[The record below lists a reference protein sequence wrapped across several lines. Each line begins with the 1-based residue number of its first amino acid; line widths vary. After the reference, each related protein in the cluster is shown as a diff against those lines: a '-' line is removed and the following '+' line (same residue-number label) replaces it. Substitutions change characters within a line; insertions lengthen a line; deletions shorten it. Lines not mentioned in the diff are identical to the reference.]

1 MFKTVTK
8 LSLLVSLIII
18 MVGCGTTQ
26 EELGDNP
33 YKGKGWYETMEQIAI
48 NYRTDLAGEPSTG
61 KEREVERFLQSVQDT
76 GAISLTEPTTPD
88 ELNNIIDATEGIP
101 LFDKLT
107 IQLDGVTLSQTAR
120 RGQVLEQGTKD
131 GDNTENLSV
140 VFLHGLSMGD
150 VLLTDPEDIEEGLLK
165 LSGQTDRVLVYVVQD
180 VAGFIPLYVVHKGH
194 VYYNVFS

>member
-33 YKGKGWYETMEQIAI
+33 YKGKGWYETMEQVAI
-48 NYRTDLAGEPSTG
+48 NYRKDLADDPDTTG
-61 KEREVERFLQSVQDT
+61 EREVDRFLQSVQDT
-76 GAISLTEPTTPD
+76 GSEHLSEPITPD
-88 ELNNIIDATEGIP
+88 ELNDIIDKTEGIP
-101 LFDKLT
+101 LFDTLT
-107 IQLDGVTLSQTAR
+107 IQLDGVTLSQTTS

-131 GDNTENLSV
+131 EDTGNLSV
-140 VFLHGLSMGD
+140 VFLHGLSMVD
-150 VLLTDPEDIEEGLLK
+150 VLTTNPEDIEEGLLK

-180 VAGFIPLYVVHKGH
+180 VAGFIPLYVVHKEQ

>member
-1 MFKTVTK
+1 MFKIVTK

-33 YKGKGWYETMEQIAI
+33 YKGKGWYETMEQVAI
-48 NYRTDLAGEPSTG
+48 NYRKDLADDSDTTG
-61 KEREVERFLQSVQDT
+61 EREVDRFLQSVQDT
-76 GAISLTEPTTPD
+76 GSEHLSEPITPD
-88 ELNNIIDATEGIP
+88 ELNDIIDKTEGIP
-101 LFDKLT
+101 LFDTLT
-107 IQLDGVTLSQTAR
+107 IQLDGVTLSQTTS

-131 GDNTENLSV
+131 EDTGNLSV
-140 VFLHGLSMGD
+140 VFLHGLSMVD
-150 VLLTDPEDIEEGLLK
+150 VLTTNPEDIEEGLLK

-180 VAGFIPLYVVHKGH
+180 VAGFIPLYVVHKEQ

>member
-33 YKGKGWYETMEQIAI
+33 YKGKGWYETMEQVAI
-48 NYRTDLAGEPSTG
+48 NYRKDLADDPDTTG
-61 KEREVERFLQSVQDT
+61 EREVDRFLQSVQDT
-76 GAISLTEPTTPD
+76 GSERLPEPITPD
-88 ELNNIIDATEGIP
+88 ELNDIIDKTEGIP
-101 LFDKLT
+101 LFDKIT
-107 IQLDGVTLSQTAR
+107 IQLDGVTLSQTAS

-131 GDNTENLSV
+131 EDTGNLSV
-140 VFLHGLSMGD
+140 VFLHGLSMVD
-150 VLLTDPEDIEEGLLK
+150 VLTTEPKEIEEGLLK

-194 VYYNVFS
+194 VYYNVFL